1 MIYYATIL
9 LTMVVLPL
17 VSISTEMATSTGM
30 EGLLVVS
37 IKWFAF
43 WAVGVRLLLAGV
55 SQILRPG
62 YTLKHILGVDE
73 PRAYVIAQELG
84 FANVAI
90 GAAGLISLLLP
101 GWALPVAFV
110 GGVFLGLAGYNHL
123 RRPRRNM
130 RENVAM
136 ISDLFA
142 AAILLVAFVLSL
154 F

>member
-1 MIYYATIL
+1 MYYAVIL
-9 LTMVVLPL
+9 LTMVILPIA
-17 VSISTEMATSTGM
+17 SISAELASTS
-30 EGLLVVS
+30 GLGGFLVVS

-55 SQILRPG
+55 SQILKPG
-62 YTLKHILGVDE
+62 MTVKGILGIDE

-90 GAAGLISLLLP
+90 GLAGLLSMVFSI
-101 GWALPVAFV
+101 WVLPVAFI
-110 GGVFLGLAGYNHL
+110 GGVFLGLAGLNHL
-123 RRPRRNM
+123 KRPHRNM

-136 ISDLFA
+136 VSDLWA
-142 AAILLVAFVLSL
+142 AVILLVTFVISL